1 MLVSDIDLAEVVDSD
16 AVRDG
21 RDAVAV
27 RLSVAVS
34 ESLFVFDGV
43 PFEVDS
49 DADSVAE
56 TVDVLDNE
64 RDAVVVFDTLPD
76 PDSMDWL
83 VDSVREALRECV
95 LERDTL

>member
-1 MLVSDIDLAEVVDSD
+1 MVVLRDVDFETVPVLVVVNEFD
-16 AVRDG
+16 AV
-21 RDAVAV
+21 
-27 RLSVAVS
+27 LSHVT
-34 ESLFVFDGV
+34 ES
-43 PFEVDS
+43 
-49 DADSVAE
+49 
-56 TVDVLDNE
+56 VDVLDNE